1 MPKEQRQRLLSQAQR
16 RQILALPTDPEE
28 IAKRFT
34 LSRADI
40 ELIRRH
46 RSDSNRL
53 GYALQLLYVQ
63 KLGRVWMPDSE
74 TPTEIVE
81 SISKQLGVQSWKLQD
96 YANRDETRREHLSDL
111 MDSFGW
117 ITMPHKGYLNL
128 SPWLLEIAMGSDHGM
143 HLMRELLSELR
154 RRRILMPAI
163 GVLERFVSA
172 SNPNPCARK
181 SMKLSMSLNV
191 GMEPMDLFSLVRAV
205 KSPPTGLKIRKSQSY
220 RCTCFRYAWST

>member
-1 MPKEQRQRLLSQAQR
+1 MNGAIIIR
-16 RQILALPTDPEE
+16 ILV
-28 IAKRFT
+28 
-34 LSRADI
+34 
-40 ELIRRH
+40 
-46 RSDSNRL
+46 
-53 GYALQLLYVQ
+53 YVQ

-143 HLMRELLSELR
+143 HPMVKWAEVN
-154 RRRILMPAI
+154 I
-163 GVLERFVSA
+163 GQVLGDQAANR
-172 SNPNPCARK
+172 
-181 SMKLSMSLNV
+181 
-191 GMEPMDLFSLVRAV
+191 
-205 KSPPTGLKIRKSQSY
+205 
-220 RCTCFRYAWST
+220 